1 MDVFDFKQDLRN
13 STCKYEQDLN
23 NKRVPGASALANNSG
38 IKLEHDLDKELENYL
53 DNEDNI
59 NEVSENIQEE
69 DDNNSSETEN
79 IDIQDD
85 TDDSDNL
92 EEKEDTDDIDKVNN
106 NNEKENILNKKT
118 NTQQNILDFSNES
131 GIIENIMHTF
141 SDIYVYGRTMIEN
154 NYINLSNNE
163 DFSIMFPNVY
173 VANYSTSTNLELL
186 QDLGIT
192 HIITVIPSFN
202 PPFPDKFKYLHIE
215 AYDDEWQDMTCF
227 FKETN
232 TFIENCLVNNGKV
245 LIHCMVGRSRSMT
258 IFLAFLINMVR
269 GKCLNFDYNNI
280 KIIGND
286 AKSNLI
292 EHNNLSKNSKVKRS
306 DINSYKTNNSIS
318 NNSNI
323 NTNQENVTKNTQE
336 LPQLNVREEH
346 FITYKKQNMLND
358 VDELVCRYKDLKN
371 KMVLFAN
378 FENANDPELQKFSNT
393 FIEHL
398 ISYSKRYRSISCP
411 NPNFVNQ
418 LSTLL

>member
-1 MDVFDFKQDLRN
+1 MDVFDFKHDLRN
-13 STCKYEQDLN
+13 PARKSEQDLN
-23 NKRVPGASALANNSG
+23 NKEARVASVLVNNSG
-38 IKLEHDLDKELENYL
+38 IKLENDLDKELENYL
-53 DNEDNI
+53 DDENNMNE
-59 NEVSENIQEE
+59 ESVNIQENDTEE
-69 DDNNSSETEN
+69 DTEDTEEIEETEEV
-79 IDIQDD
+79 
-85 TDDSDNL
+85 
-92 EEKEDTDDIDKVNN
+92 EETE
-106 NNEKENILNKKT
+106 EAEENITNNKINMQK
-118 NTQQNILDFSNES
+118 NILDVSNES
-131 GIIENIMHTF
+131 GIIQDIIHSF

-163 DFSIMFPNVY
+163 DFSIMFPNIY
-173 VANYSTSTNLELL
+173 VSNYSTSTNLEIL
-186 QDLGIT
+186 QGLGIT

-215 AYDDEWQDMTCF
+215 AYDDEWQDMKRF

-232 TFIENCLVNNGKV
+232 TFIENCLTNNGKV

-269 GKCLNFDYNNI
+269 GKCQNFDYNNI

-292 EHNNLSKNSKVKRS
+292 EHNNLAKNSKVKRDDS
-306 DINSYKTNNSIS
+306 NSPRS
-318 NNSNI
+318 NNFNI
-323 NTNQENVTKNTQE
+323 TTNQENVTKNTQE

-358 VDELVCRYKDLKN
+358 IDELVCRYKDLKN

-378 FENANDPELQKFSNT
+378 FENVNDPELQKFCNT

-411 NPNFVNQ
+411 NPNFVKQ

>member
-1 MDVFDFKQDLRN
+1 MDVFDFKHDLRN
-13 STCKYEQDLN
+13 SVRKYEQDLN
-23 NKRVPGASALANNSG
+23 DKEVRVASVLVNNSG
-38 IKLEHDLDKELENYL
+38 IKLENDLDKELENYL
-53 DNEDNI
+53 DDENNMNE
-59 NEVSENIQEE
+59 ESVNIQEKD
-69 DDNNSSETEN
+69 DDNNSETEN

-92 EEKEDTDDIDKVNN
+92 EEKEDTDDIDKVNDN
-106 NNEKENILNKKT
+106 IETENITNKKT
-118 NTQQNILDFSNES
+118 NTQQNILDVSNES
-131 GIIENIMHTF
+131 GIIQDIIHSF

-163 DFSIMFPNVY
+163 DFSIMFPNIY
-173 VANYSTSTNLELL
+173 VSNYSTSTNLEIL
-186 QDLGIT
+186 QGLGIT

-215 AYDDEWQDMTCF
+215 AYDDEWQDMKPF

-232 TFIENCLVNNGKV
+232 TFIENCLINNGKV

-269 GKCLNFDYNNI
+269 GKCQNFDYNNI

-292 EHNNLSKNSKVKRS
+292 EHNNLAKNSKVKRS
-306 DINSYKTNNSIS
+306 DSNSNSLRS
-318 NNSNI
+318 NNFNI
-323 NTNQENVTKNTQE
+323 TTNQENVTKNTQE

-346 FITYKKQNMLND
+346 FIIYKKQNMLND

-378 FENANDPELQKFSNT
+378 FENTNDPELQKFSNT
-393 FIEHL
+393 FIQHL

-411 NPNFVNQ
+411 NTNFIKQ

>member
-1 MDVFDFKQDLRN
+1 MDVFDFKHDSLDKN
-13 STCKYEQDLN
+13 VAL
-23 NKRVPGASALANNSG
+23 GASSLANNSG

-69 DDNNSSETEN
+69 SNNNSEIET
-79 IDIQDD
+79 IDIIDD
-85 TDDSDNL
+85 SDDSDDSDNL
-92 EEKEDTDDIDKVNN
+92 EEKEYTDVIDKVNDN
-106 NNEKENILNKKT
+106 IETENISNKII
-118 NTQQNILDFSNES
+118 NIEKNIIDVSNEN

-154 NYINLSNNE
+154 NYINLSDNE
-163 DFSIMFPNVY
+163 DFSIMFPNIY
-173 VANYSTSTNLELL
+173 VSNYSTSTNLELL
-186 QDLGIT
+186 QGLGIT
-192 HIITVIPSFN
+192 HIISVIPSFN

-215 AYDDEWQDMTCF
+215 AYDDEWQDMISF

-269 GKCLNFDYNNI
+269 GKCQNFDYNNI

-286 AKSNLI
+286 TKSNLI
-292 EHNNLSKNSKVKRS
+292 EHNNLAKNSKIKR
-306 DINSYKTNNSIS
+306 NNID
-318 NNSNI
+318 NI
-323 NTNQENVTKNTQE
+323 NTTQENISKNIQD
-336 LPQLNVREEH
+336 LPQLNIKEEH
-346 FITYKKQNMLND
+346 FITYKKQNIITD
-358 VDELVCRYKDLKN
+358 VDELVSRYKNLKD
-371 KMVLFAN
+371 KMVLHSN
-378 FENANDPELQKFSNT
+378 FENKNDKELQKFANT
-393 FIEHL
+393 FIVYL
-398 ISYSKRYRSISCP
+398 IDYSKKYRSISCP

>member
-13 STCKYEQDLN
+13 PVRKFEEKYLD
-23 NKRVPGASALANNSG
+23 NKGINRYKSSLAEVLANNSDV
-38 IKLEHDLDKELENYL
+38 KLENDLENYL
-53 DNEDNI
+53 ENENNT
-59 NEVSENIQEE
+59 NEESVNMQE
-69 DDNNSSETEN
+69 
-79 IDIQDD
+79 DD
-85 TDDSDNL
+85 TDDTDDPEETEEPEETEKPEETEEETDEKDTEEL
-92 EEKEDTDDIDKVNN
+92 EEILDK
-106 NNEKENILNKKT
+106 ILNKKT
-118 NTQQNILDFSNES
+118 NTQQNILDVSNES
-131 GIIENIMHTF
+131 GIIQDIIHTF
-141 SDIYVYGRTMIEN
+141 SDLYVYGRTMIEN

-202 PPFPDKFKYLHIE
+202 PPFLDKFKYLHIE
-215 AYDDEWQDMTCF
+215 AYDDEWQDMISF

-232 TFIENCLVNNGKV
+232 SFIENCLVNNGKV

-269 GKCLNFDYNNI
+269 GKCQNFDYNNI
-280 KIIGND
+280 KIKGND
-286 AKSNLI
+286 SKSNLI
-292 EHNNLSKNSKVKRS
+292 EHNNLSKNSKIKRHNI
-306 DINSYKTNNSIS
+306 D
-318 NNSNI
+318 NI
-323 NTNQENVTKNTQE
+323 NTTQENVTKNIQE

-358 VDELVCRYKDLKN
+358 VDELVCGYKDLKN

-393 FIEHL
+393 FIEYL

-411 NPNFVNQ
+411 NPNFVKQ